1 MKFLKI
7 QDSRCRMQDKSPHP
21 PFSKGGQGGI
31 TKKLW
36 YHGSCILNHTSF
48 LFLQLAILIIFLIIP
63 LTGCKKEQ
71 PVGKKPVVQQV
82 QPAQPEPKVEQPAE
96 VKKVEEEIYTYE
108 TRGRRDPFLSI
119 VLVSKQKPSK
129 KKGAS
134 PVESYGVDT
143 IELLAIAWDKNKRYA
158 LITLPDKK
166 SYTISEGMTLGLHD
180 GKVQQI
186 TKNTVVI
193 REYIKDY
200 RGDIKPVDIV
210 LKLRREEG
218 E

>member
-1 MKFLKI
+1 VVRL
-7 QDSRCRMQDKSPHP
+7 
-21 PFSKGGQGGI
+21 
-31 TKKLW
+31 
-36 YHGSCILNHTSF
+36 
-48 LFLQLAILIIFLIIP
+48 LQLAILIIFFIIP

-71 PVGKKPVVQQV
+71 VVEKKPVAEKVQLAA
-82 QPAQPEPKVEQPAE
+82 PAQMAAAPPAE

-108 TRGRRDPFLSI
+108 TRGRSDPFLSI
-119 VLVSKQKPSK
+119 VTVSKQKPSK
-129 KKGAS
+129 KKGAN

-143 IELLAIAWDKNKRYA
+143 IELLAIAWDKNRRYA

-200 RGDIKPVDIV
+200 RGDIKPVDTV

>member
-1 MKFLKI
+1 MSTQSKFLILKENENLCVLFI
-7 QDSRCRMQDKSPHP
+7 DSV
-21 PFSKGGQGGI
+21 
-31 TKKLW
+31 
-36 YHGSCILNHTSF
+36 TSVVR
-48 LFLQLAILIIFLIIP
+48 LLQLAILIIFLILP
-63 LTGCKKEQ
+63 LTACKKEQ
-71 PVGKKPVVQQV
+71 AVEKKPVAEKV
-82 QPAQPEPKVEQPAE
+82 QPAVPAQMAAALPAE

-119 VLVSKQKPSK
+119 VIVSKQTPSK
-129 KKGAS
+129 KRGAS

-166 SYTISEGMTLGLHD
+166 SYTISEGTTLGLHD

-200 RGDIKPVDIV
+200 RGDIKPVDTV